1 MQFVSRV
8 SKKYYEKYNSY
19 RQHDMKFILGSGNI
33 YEPSPLLSIAQ
44 KIGFVSGVTYGSY
57 KTQSTL
63 YRDHLRNAFVCG
75 IFGTISGTAYPFL
88 LSPPVFVI
96 LSIPAISYYIK
107 K

>member
-8 SKKYYEKYNSY
+8 SKKYYEKFNTY
-19 RQHDMKFILGSGNI
+19 RQHDMKFILGSGAI
-33 YEPSPLLSIAQ
+33 YKSSPLLGIAS

-57 KTQSTL
+57 KTQSSL
-63 YRDHLRNAFVCG
+63 YRDHLRTAFVYG

-96 LSIPAISYYIK
+96 LSVPAISYYIK